1 MKGTSL
7 GLVTEI
13 EIFKKQFKSIS
24 NQKEECTIS
33 VCRKVPFSLFL
44 LGVSELKMKKKK
56 IKKKNKKRKTEDLNS
71 KFQKKNKKK
80 KEKKKE
86 KIK

>member
-44 LGVSELKMKKKK
+44 LGVSELKMKKKEVGGFKFK
-56 IKKKNKKRKTEDLNS
+56 ISKKKKKKKKKKKRK
-71 KFQKKNKKK
+71 KKMK
-80 KEKKKE
+80 
-86 KIK
+86 